1 MRLNIEMKRTVFCI
15 GETVLDIIFKE
26 GQPVS
31 AIPGGSMLNAAVSL
45 GRAGLNVE
53 FISEYG
59 TDQEGSII
67 DKFLRNNH
75 VGTTFVQRFD
85 DGKTALAL
93 AFLDKKQNASYSFRT
108 AYPQKRMKN
117 PLPAVKA
124 GDVILFGSRYAI
136 TRGIHQKILP
146 WVKKSRAGGCLTM
159 YDPNFRKSHL
169 GMLEKVRPWIEK
181 NISSADITRGSDED
195 FSTIFSLQKPD
206 EVWKKLQT
214 YACKNLII
222 TRNSKSV
229 IAWFGGKKTTVD
241 IPLLKPLVSTVG
253 AGDNFNAG
261 IIYALADLRLTDHG
275 ARDLMT
281 ADTGKILSSGIAFSA
296 DVCKSLDNY
305 ISSDFS
311 KKIRK

>member
-1 MRLNIEMKRTVFCI
+1 MNPTVFCI
-15 GETVLDIIFKE
+15 GEAVLDIIFKE

-31 AIPGGSMLNAAVSL
+31 ATPGGSMLNAAVSL

-59 TDQEGSII
+59 NDQEGEII
-67 DKFLRNNH
+67 SKFLSNNY

-124 GDVILFGSRYAI
+124 GDVILFGSIYAI

-146 WVKKSRAGGCLTM
+146 WVKKSGKEGALVV

-169 GMLEKVRPWIEK
+169 GMLEQVRPWIVK
-181 NISSADITRGSDED
+181 NISSAHIVRGSDED
-195 FSTIFSLQKPD
+195 FSTVFSLKKPD
-206 EVWKKLQT
+206 EVYQKLRSLS
-214 YACKNLII
+214 CRNLII

-229 IAWFGGKKTTVD
+229 IAWFGNRKTEVD
-241 IPLLKPLVSTVG
+241 IPPVKPLVSTVG

-261 IIYALADLRLTDHG
+261 IIFALIKEGLAASRAYDVPQ
-275 ARDLMT
+275 AE
-281 ADTGKILSSGIAFSA
+281 AKKILNTGIMFSA
-296 DVCKSLDNY
+296 DVCKSLGNY
-305 ISSDFS
+305 ISQGLS
-311 KKIRK
+311 KRLKT